1 MKFVDGL
8 MIHRSRNSQRF
19 SPRRSLEAQSVSGL
33 LSTLLSV
40 LVTTMMLVTV
50 MMLVTMEMVKEMV
63 ILMVIV
69 RPGRVPQRY
78 DVLRQGIHCT
88 AEAASLHFTT
98 F

>member
-1 MKFVDGL
+1 MY
-8 MIHRSRNSQRF
+8 
-19 SPRRSLEAQSVSGL
+19 L
-33 LSTLLSV
+33 LGTVPTMYTLPCRIV
-40 LVTTMMLVTV
+40 MMVVTV
-50 MMLVTMEMVKEMV
+50 MMLVAMEMVKEMV

-69 RPGRVPQRY
+69 RPGRLPQRY

>member
-1 MKFVDGL
+1 MY
-8 MIHRSRNSQRF
+8 
-19 SPRRSLEAQSVSGL
+19 L
-33 LSTLLSV
+33 LGTAPTMYTLPCRIV
-40 LVTTMMLVTV
+40 MMVVTV
-50 MMLVTMEMVKEMV
+50 MMLVAMEMVKEMV

-98 F
+98 FTTF